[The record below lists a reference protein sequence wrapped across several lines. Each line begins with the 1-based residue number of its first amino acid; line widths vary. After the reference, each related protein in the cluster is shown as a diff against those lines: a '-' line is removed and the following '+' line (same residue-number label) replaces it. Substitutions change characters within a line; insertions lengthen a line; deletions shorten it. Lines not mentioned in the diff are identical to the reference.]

1 MKILDRYILKQFL
14 VTFLFAIALL
24 LAIVTVIDYT
34 EKTDKYS
41 QANLTAAQ
49 ILRYYADFIPWI
61 AGLVTPLT
69 AFIAVVFVTSR
80 LAVRTEIIAA
90 LSSGVSLRRLLL
102 PYFAGAFII
111 AAASFYLNGWVIPN
125 SNKTRLAFE
134 VQYLKKNVANNLRN
148 IHLQLDK
155 NVYFYMQS
163 YNTLSKRGF
172 QLVLERFDSNRL
184 VEKLTATRIQ
194 WDTAKNTWVLQDWKK
209 IKVEEIFMHTGQDH
223 VAHLTESGTSLDTAL
238 AIHPKE
244 FENDYRKYDG
254 LTISELNEYI
264 KILRARGSAGIEVY
278 EVEKYTRFASPFT
291 IFVLTFMGVI
301 VSAKKSRGGTGFQIA
316 LGFVLSFFFIIIF
329 FFFSKFFLDIVPYVC
344 RSWIPSAFHFCMD
357 TCLALRIHRTV
368 SVSLRSAL
376 NHGYRYRLS

>member
-1 MKILDRYILKQFL
+1 MKILDRYILKQYL
-14 VTFLFAIALL
+14 VTFVFAIALL

-41 QANLTAAQ
+41 QANLTATQ
-49 ILRYYADFIPWI
+49 ILGYYADFIPWI
-61 AGLVTPLT
+61 AGLITPLM

-90 LSSGVSLRRLLL
+90 LSSGVSMRRLLM

-111 AAASFYLNGWVIPN
+111 AAVSFYLNGWVIPD

-155 NVYFYMQS
+155 NVYFYLQS

-184 VEKLTATRIQ
+184 VEKLTASRIQ
-194 WDTAKNTWVLQDWKK
+194 WDTAKNTWVLQDWKR
-209 IKVEEIFMHTGQDH
+209 IKVDDIFTKTGQDH
-223 VAHLTESGTSLDTAL
+223 VSQLTESGISLDTAL

-244 FENDYRKYDG
+244 FESDYRKYDG
-254 LTISELNEYI
+254 LTMNELNEYI
-264 KILRARGSAGIEVY
+264 KTLRARGSAGIEVY
-278 EVEKYTRFASPFT
+278 EVEKYTRYASPFT
-291 IFVLTFMGVI
+291 IFVLTFLGVI
-301 VSAKKSRGGTGFQIA
+301 VSARKSRGGTGFQIA
-316 LGFVLSFFFIIIF
+316 LGFVLSFIFILFFILFRTFAEAGSLPPFI
-329 FFFSKFFLDIVPYVC
+329 SV
-344 RSWIPSAFHFCMD
+344 WIP
-357 TCLALRIHRTV
+357 ALIFG
-368 SVSLRSAL
+368 SIAL
-376 NHGYRYRLS
+376 LLYRYVPR

>member
-1 MKILDRYILKQFL
+1 MKILDRYILKQYL
-14 VTFLFAIALL
+14 VTFVFAIALL

-34 EKTDKYS
+34 EKTDKYA
-41 QANLTAAQ
+41 QANLTATQ
-49 ILRYYADFIPWI
+49 VLGYYTDFIPWV

-90 LSSGVSLRRLLL
+90 LSSGVSFRRLLI

-134 VQYLKKNVANNLRN
+134 VQYLKKSAANNLRN
-148 IHLQLDK
+148 IHLQLDR
-155 NVYFYMQS
+155 NIYFYMQS

-172 QLVLERFDSNRL
+172 QLVLERFDNNRM
-184 VEKLTATRIQ
+184 VERLTANRIQ
-194 WDTAKNTWVLQDWKK
+194 WDTTKNTWVLQDWKR
-209 IKVEEIFMHTGQDH
+209 IRVDEIFTQTGQATD
-223 VAHLTESGTSLDTAL
+223 AQLSESGMSLDTAL

-254 LTISELNEYI
+254 LTINELNEYI
-264 KILRARGSAGIEVY
+264 KVLRSRGSAGIEVY
-278 EVEKYTRFASPFT
+278 EVEKYTRYASPFS
-291 IFVLTFMGVI
+291 IFVLTFLGVI

-316 LGFVLSFFFIIIF
+316 LGFVLSFIFILFFILF
-329 FFFSKFFLDIVPYVC
+329 RSFAEAGSLPPYISV
-344 RSWIPSAFHFCMD
+344 WIP
-357 TCLALRIHRTV
+357 ALVFGTI
-368 SVSLRSAL
+368 AL
-376 NHGYRYRLS
+376 FLYRYVPR